1 MYAYSYFMN
10 GKEQRN
16 ASKRTWLVRRRA
28 GTLYKSIALWV
39 GGEHQDVWNLLLN
52 AAFLD
57 CVLLCTEAN
66 SISGPY
72 HVCLMSSCLST

>member
-10 GKEQRN
+10 EKEQRN
-16 ASKRTWLVRRRA
+16 ESERTWLVRRRA
-28 GTLYKSIALWV
+28 GTLHKSIALCV

-57 CVLLCTEAN
+57 HPCTEAN